1 MDKKEL
7 NSLKFE
13 LLKIE
18 VNCLKLLSKQLTE
31 RDYTKVIENIAV
43 KSNVLK
49 KEVELIIEKY
59 ED

>member
-1 MDKKEL
+1 MNKKDL

-31 RDYTKVIENIAV
+31 SDYTKVIENIAIR
-43 KSNVLK
+43 SNVLK